1 VLVNNDHVNLP
12 SGHPAKV
19 VRRNADLGEAIPGAV
34 QAFRADVSTHQYP
47 ADEESYHLP
56 KETRAA
62 LVTVLERKR
71 AMRR

>member
-1 VLVNNDHVNLP
+1 
-12 SGHPAKV
+12 
-19 VRRNADLGEAIPGAV
+19 V
-34 QAFRADVSTHQYP
+34 QAFRTDVAGRRYP

-62 LVTVLERKR
+62 LETVLDRKR

>member
-1 VLVNNDHVNLP
+1 
-12 SGHPAKV
+12 
-19 VRRNADLGEAIPGAV
+19 VRRYADLGAAITGAV

-62 LVTVLERKR
+62 LETVLERKR